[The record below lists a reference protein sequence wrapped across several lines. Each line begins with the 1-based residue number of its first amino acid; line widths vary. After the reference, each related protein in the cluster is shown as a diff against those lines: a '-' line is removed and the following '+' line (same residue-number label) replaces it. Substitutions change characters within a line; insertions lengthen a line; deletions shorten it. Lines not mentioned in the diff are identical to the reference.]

1 MFMSLVLPL
10 LLAQEIQTFIQ
21 REQYNINKTHTE
33 GFFISYWFKT
43 HSRLSKDKLLL
54 LLSHSF

>member
-1 MFMSLVLPL
+1 MLTSLVLPL

-33 GFFISYWFKT
+33 GFFISYSVKG
-43 HSRLSKDKLLL
+43 HSRLSKDKLLF
-54 LLSHSF
+54 LLSHT